1 MGHRQMSAAARTGLL
16 LLLTAVVIAG
26 VLAGL
31 RLGRPGP
38 PVADDG
44 FPLPEG
50 ASVTGVRVTWSDLQS
65 AGETRQG
72 DGEQARQ
79 LLERLSAARVAGEPP
94 EEWIVGAAA
103 ELRMTFT
110 GADGED
116 IALSLL
122 VLSDG
127 GDAWQGVLWSGGSY
141 LSPGA
146 EARLVRLPALEDLW
160 NDLA

>member
-1 MGHRQMSAAARTGLL
+1 M
-16 LLLTAVVIAG
+16 
-26 VLAGL
+26 
-31 RLGRPGP
+31 
-38 PVADDG
+38 
-44 FPLPEG
+44 
-50 ASVTGVRVTWSDLQS
+50 QS

-146 EARLVRLPALEDLW
+146 EARLVRLPVLEDLW